1 LPFFKPFKRN
11 FSSQDNKR
19 PPENLF
25 SQKKYVRKIDWAH
38 VKVLTNFACQLL
50 FLVVG
55 TKTYKLW
62 SKFEE
67 QDHETRL

>member
-1 LPFFKPFKRN
+1 
-11 FSSQDNKR
+11 
-19 PPENLF
+19 LF

-67 QDHETRL
+67 QDHETRLWHTNKPTAGLGAHRAGSTGY